1 MEEKKIGEVEIIK
14 RRKVCLS
21 HGLPRNIDAGVS
33 WDRCNLANVSLDC
46 QAFLLAG
53 PHPHH
58 ALNLANEAMFI
69 LIRNL
74 GVIAH
79 QM

>member
-1 MEEKKIGEVEIIK
+1 MQ
-14 RRKVCLS
+14 
-21 HGLPRNIDAGVS
+21 
-33 WDRCNLANVSLDC
+33 VSLGTGVIW
-46 QAFLLAG
+46 QTSPPIVKLSFSQGRIRPNATR
-53 PHPHH
+53 
-58 ALNLANEAMFI
+58 LANEAMFI

>member
-1 MEEKKIGEVEIIK
+1 MAEVQTIK
-14 RRKVCLS
+14 RRKVSLS
-21 HGLPRNIDAGVS
+21 HGLSRNIDAGVS
-33 WDRCNLANVSLDC
+33 RDRCNLANVSPDC

-53 PHPHH
+53 PHPSQHH
-58 ALNLANEAMFI
+58 SLNLANEAMFI